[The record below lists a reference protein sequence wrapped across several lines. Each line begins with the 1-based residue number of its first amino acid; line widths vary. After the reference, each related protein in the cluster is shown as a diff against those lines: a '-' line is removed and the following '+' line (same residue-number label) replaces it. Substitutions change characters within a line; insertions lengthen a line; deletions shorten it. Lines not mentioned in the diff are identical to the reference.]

1 MLEATTFVNH
11 FPYLGIFLLLI
22 LGEIGFPFPEDA
34 TLILSGFL
42 TAHEVIKPLPAF
54 FVVYSGLLVTDF
66 LLYSAGKKYGRS
78 IVEHKWFHKIISPD
92 RLSKLE
98 EKFEKWGGLVIFL
111 GRHVWGLRAQ
121 IFLVAGVVKMSAIKF
136 LMADGIAAFFTI
148 ALWGGIGYLGGNS
161 LQVLKK
167 DVTRIEHIAVVALVI
182 LLACGIFFWYF
193 KNKWKFRQ
201 KGSSRV

>member
-54 FVVYSGLLVTDF
+54 SVVYLGLLITDF
-66 LLYSAGKKYGRS
+66 SLYVVGKKYGRS
-78 IVEHKWFHKIISPD
+78 IVEHKRFHKIISPD

-121 IFLVAGVVKMSAIKF
+121 IFLVAGVMKMSAIKF

-167 DVTRIEHIAVVALVI
+167 DVTRIEHIGVVVLV
-182 LLACGIFFWYF
+182 LLLFGGIIFRYF
-193 KNKWKFRQ
+193 RNNRKSKTKSF
-201 KGSSRV
+201 

>member
-1 MLEATTFVNH
+1 MLESTTFINH
-11 FPYLGIFLLLI
+11 FPYLGILLLLI

-42 TAHEVIKPLPAF
+42 TAHDVIKPLPAF
-54 FVVYSGLLVTDF
+54 SVVYLGLLITDF
-66 LLYSAGKKYGRS
+66 SLYVVGKKYGRS
-78 IVEHKWFHKIISPD
+78 IVEHKRFRKIISPD

-98 EKFEKWGGLVIFL
+98 EKFEKWGGLVIFF

-121 IFLVAGVVKMSAIKF
+121 IFLVAGVMKMSAIKF

-161 LQVLKK
+161 LQVLRK
-167 DVTRIEHIAVVALVI
+167 DVTRIEHVGVVVLV
-182 LLACGIFFWYF
+182 LLLFGGIIFRYF
-193 KNKWKFRQ
+193 RSNRKSKTKSF
-201 KGSSRV
+201 

>member
-78 IVEHKWFHKIISPD
+78 IVEHKRFHKIISPD

-98 EKFEKWGGLVIFL
+98 EKFKKWGGLVIFL

-121 IFLVAGVVKMSAIKF
+121 IFLVAGVMKMSAIKF

-161 LQVLKK
+161 LQVLRK
-167 DVTRIEHIAVVALVI
+167 DATRIEHIGVVVLV
-182 LLACGIFFWYF
+182 LLLLGGIIFRYF
-193 KNKWKFRQ
+193 RNDRKSKAKSF
-201 KGSSRV
+201 

>member
-1 MLEATTFVNH
+1 MFDIAGMVDR
-11 FPYLGIFLLLI
+11 FPYVGIFVLLI

-42 TAHEVIKPLPAF
+42 TAHGVTKPLPAF
-54 FVVYSGLLVTDF
+54 SVLYLGLLITDF
-66 LLYSAGKKYGRS
+66 SLYLVGKKYGRS
-78 IVEHKWFHKIISPD
+78 VVEHKRFHKIISSD

-98 EKFEKWGGLVIFL
+98 VKFKKWGGLVVFL

-121 IFLVAGVVKMSAIKF
+121 IFLVAGGMKMSAIKF
-136 LMADGIAAFFTI
+136 LVADATSALFSI

-167 DVTRIEHIAVVALVI
+167 DVTSIEHIAVVVLVI

-201 KGSSRV
+201 KGS

>member
-1 MLEATTFVNH
+1 MLESTTFINH

-22 LGEIGFPFPEDA
+22 LGEIGLPFPEDA

-42 TAHEVIKPLPAF
+42 TAHGVIKPLPAF
-54 FVVYSGLLVTDF
+54 SVLYLGLLITDF
-66 LLYSAGKKYGRS
+66 SLYLVGKKYGRS
-78 IVEHKWFHKIISPD
+78 VVEHKRFHKIISSD

-98 EKFEKWGGLVIFL
+98 EKFKKWGGLVVFL

-121 IFLVAGVVKMSAIKF
+121 IFLVAGVMKMSAIKF
-136 LMADGIAAFFTI
+136 IVADGIAAFFTI

-167 DVTRIEHIAVVALVI
+167 DATRIEHIGVVVLVV
-182 LLACGIFFWYF
+182 LLLGGIIFRYF
-193 KNKWKFRQ
+193 RSNRRSKTKSF
-201 KGSSRV
+201 

>member
-1 MLEATTFVNH
+1 MLESTTFINH

-34 TLILSGFL
+34 TLILGGFL

-54 FVVYSGLLVTDF
+54 FVAYSGLLITDF

-78 IVEHKWFHKIISPD
+78 IVEHKRFHKIISPE

-98 EKFEKWGGLVIFL
+98 EKFKKWGGLVIFL

-121 IFLVAGVVKMSAIKF
+121 IFLVAGVMKMSAIKF

-161 LQVLKK
+161 LQVLRK
-167 DVTRIEHIAVVALVI
+167 DATRIEHIGVVVLV
-182 LLACGIFFWYF
+182 LLLLGGVIFRYF
-193 KNKWKFRQ
+193 RNNRK
-201 KGSSRV
+201 SRTKSF

>member
-1 MLEATTFVNH
+1 MLESTTFINH

-34 TLILSGFL
+34 TLILGGFL
-42 TAHEVIKPLPAF
+42 TAHGVIKPLPAF
-54 FVVYSGLLVTDF
+54 LVLYLGLLITDF
-66 LLYSAGKKYGRS
+66 SLYLVGRKYGRS
-78 IVEHKWFHKIISPD
+78 VVEHKRFHKIISPD
-92 RLSKLE
+92 KLSKLE
-98 EKFEKWGGLVIFL
+98 EKFRKWGGLVVFL

-121 IFLVAGVVKMSAIKF
+121 IFLVAGVMKMSAIKF
-136 LMADGIAAFFTI
+136 LLADGIAAFFTI

-161 LQVLKK
+161 IQVLKK
-167 DVTRIEHIAVVALVI
+167 DMTRVEHIAVVVLVI

-201 KGSSRV
+201 KGS

>member
-1 MLEATTFVNH
+1 MLESTTFINH

-22 LGEIGFPFPEDA
+22 LGEIGFPFPEDVI
-34 TLILSGFL
+34 LILSGFL
-42 TAHEVIKPLPAF
+42 TAHDVIKPLPAF
-54 FVVYSGLLVTDF
+54 LVVYLGLLITDF
-66 LLYSAGKKYGRS
+66 SLYVVGKKYGRS
-78 IVEHKWFHKIISPD
+78 IVEHKRFHKIISPD

-121 IFLVAGVVKMSAIKF
+121 IFLVAGVMKMSAIKF

-148 ALWGGIGYLGGNS
+148 ALWGGVGYLGGNS

-201 KGSSRV
+201 KGS

>member
-1 MLEATTFVNH
+1 MLESTTFINH
-11 FPYLGIFLLLI
+11 FPYLGILLLLI

-42 TAHEVIKPLPAF
+42 TAHDVIKPLRAF
-54 FVVYSGLLVTDF
+54 SVVYLGLLITDF
-66 LLYSAGKKYGRS
+66 SLYVVGKKYGRS
-78 IVEHKWFHKIISPD
+78 IVEHKRFHKIISPD

-121 IFLVAGVVKMSAIKF
+121 IFLVAGVMKMSAIKF

-201 KGSSRV
+201 KGS

>member
-1 MLEATTFVNH
+1 MLESTTFINH
-11 FPYLGIFLLLI
+11 FPYLGIFVLLI

-34 TLILSGFL
+34 TLILGGFL
-42 TAHEVIKPLPAF
+42 TVHKVIKPLPAF
-54 FVVYSGLLVTDF
+54 LVLYLGLLITDF
-66 LLYSAGKKYGRS
+66 SLYLVGKKYGRS
-78 IVEHKWFHKIISPD
+78 IVEHKRFHKIISSD

-98 EKFEKWGGLVIFL
+98 VKFKKWGGLVVFL

-121 IFLVAGVVKMSAIKF
+121 IFLVAGVMRMSATKF
-136 LMADGIAAFFTI
+136 LVADATSALFSI

-167 DVTRIEHIAVVALVI
+167 DATRIEHIAVVILVL

-193 KNKWKFRQ
+193 KNKGKFRQ
-201 KGSSRV
+201 KGI

>member
-1 MLEATTFVNH
+1 MLESVPFVNH
-11 FPYLGIFLLLI
+11 FPYFGIFLLLI

-42 TAHEVIKPLPAF
+42 TAHEVIRPIPAF
-54 FVVYSGLLVTDF
+54 LVVYSGLLLTDF

-78 IVEHKWFHKIISPD
+78 IVEYRRFHKIISPD

-98 EKFEKWGGLVIFL
+98 EKFRKWGGMMVFL

-121 IFLVAGVVKMSAIKF
+121 IFLVAGVMKMSTAKFVVADAISSLF
-136 LMADGIAAFFTI
+136 SIG
-148 ALWGGIGYLGGNS
+148 LWGGIGYVGGNS

-167 DVTRIEHIAVVALVI
+167 DVTRIEHIGVVVLV
-182 LLACGIFFWYF
+182 LLLLGGIIFRYF
-193 KNKWKFRQ
+193 KNNRKSKTKSF
-201 KGSSRV
+201 

>member
-78 IVEHKWFHKIISPD
+78 IVEHKRFRKIISPD

-98 EKFEKWGGLVIFL
+98 EKFKKWGGLVVFL

-121 IFLVAGVVKMSAIKF
+121 IFLVAGVMKMSAIKF

-161 LQVLKK
+161 LQVLRK
-167 DVTRIEHIAVVALVI
+167 DATRIEHIGVVVLV
-182 LLACGIFFWYF
+182 LLLLGGIIFRYF
-193 KNKWKFRQ
+193 RNDRKSKAKSF
-201 KGSSRV
+201 

>member
-1 MLEATTFVNH
+1 VLESTTYISH

-34 TLILSGFL
+34 TLILGGFL

-54 FVVYSGLLVTDF
+54 LVLYLGLLITDF
-66 LLYSAGKKYGRS
+66 SLYFVGKKYGRNV
-78 IVEHKWFHKIISPD
+78 VENKRFHKIISPD

-98 EKFEKWGGLVIFL
+98 EKFRKWGGLVVFL

-121 IFLVAGVVKMSAIKF
+121 IFLVAGVMKMSGMKF
-136 LMADGIAAFFTI
+136 LLADGIAAFFTI
-148 ALWGGIGYLGGNS
+148 ALWGGIGYVGGNS

-167 DVTRIEHIAVVALVI
+167 GVTRIEHIGVVVFVLLV
-182 LLACGIFFWYF
+182 LGGIIFRYF
-193 KNKWKFRQ
+193 KSNRKSKA
-201 KGSSRV
+201 KSI

>member
-1 MLEATTFVNH
+1 MLESTTFINH
-11 FPYLGIFLLLI
+11 FPYLGIFVLLI

-34 TLILSGFL
+34 TLILGGFL
-42 TAHEVIKPLPAF
+42 TAHDVIKPLPAF
-54 FVVYSGLLVTDF
+54 SVVYLGLLITDF
-66 LLYSAGKKYGRS
+66 SLYLVGKKYGRS
-78 IVEHKWFHKIISPD
+78 VVEHKRFHKIISPD

-98 EKFEKWGGLVIFL
+98 EKFKKWGGLVIFL

-121 IFLVAGVVKMSAIKF
+121 IFLVAGVMKMSAIKF

-167 DVTRIEHIAVVALVI
+167 DVTRIEHIGVVVLV
-182 LLACGIFFWYF
+182 LLLFGGIIFRYF
-193 KNKWKFRQ
+193 RSNRKSKTKSF
-201 KGSSRV
+201 

>member
-1 MLEATTFVNH
+1 MFDIAGMVDR
-11 FPYLGIFLLLI
+11 FPYVGIFVLLI

-54 FVVYSGLLVTDF
+54 SVLYLGLLITDF
-66 LLYSAGKKYGRS
+66 SLYLAGKKYGRS
-78 IVEHKWFHKIISPD
+78 VVEHKRFHKIISSD

-98 EKFEKWGGLVIFL
+98 EKFKKWGGLVVFL

-121 IFLVAGVVKMSAIKF
+121 IFLVAGVMKMSAIKF
-136 LMADGIAAFFTI
+136 LVADATSALFSI

-167 DVTRIEHIAVVALVI
+167 DATRIEHIGVVI
-182 LLACGIFFWYF
+182 LVLLLLGGIIFRYF
-193 KNKWKFRQ
+193 KNYRKAKTKSF
-201 KGSSRV
+201 

>member
-1 MLEATTFVNH
+1 MLESTTFINH
-11 FPYLGIFLLLI
+11 FPYLGIFFLLI
-22 LGEIGFPFPEDA
+22 LGEIGFPFPEDV

-42 TAHEVIKPLPAF
+42 TAHDVIKPLPAF
-54 FVVYSGLLVTDF
+54 LVVYLGLLITDF
-66 LLYSAGKKYGRS
+66 SLYVVGKKYGRS
-78 IVEHKWFHKIISPD
+78 IVEHKRFHKIISPD

-98 EKFEKWGGLVIFL
+98 EKFKKWGGLVIFL

-121 IFLVAGVVKMSAIKF
+121 IFLVAGVMKMSAIKF

-167 DVTRIEHIAVVALVI
+167 DVTRIEHIGVVVLV
-182 LLACGIFFWYF
+182 LLLFGGIIFRYF
-193 KNKWKFRQ
+193 RNNRKSKTKSF
-201 KGSSRV
+201 

>member
-1 MLEATTFVNH
+1 MLESAPFINH
-11 FPYLGIFLLLI
+11 FPYIGIFLLLI

-34 TLILSGFL
+34 TLILGGFL
-42 TAHEVIKPLPAF
+42 TAHGVIKLLPAF
-54 FVVYSGLLVTDF
+54 SVLYLGLLITDF
-66 LLYSAGKKYGRS
+66 SLYLVGKKYGRS
-78 IVEHKWFHKIISPD
+78 IVEHKRFRKIISSD

-98 EKFEKWGGLVIFL
+98 EKFKKWGGLVVFL

-121 IFLVAGVVKMSAIKF
+121 IFLVAGVMKMSATKF
-136 LMADGIAAFFTI
+136 LVADATSALFSI

-167 DVTRIEHIAVVALVI
+167 DVTRVEHIAVVVLVI
-182 LLACGIFFWYF
+182 LLACGIFSWYF

-201 KGSSRV
+201 KGS

>member
-1 MLEATTFVNH
+1 MLESTTFINH
-11 FPYLGIFLLLI
+11 FPYLGILLLLI

-54 FVVYSGLLVTDF
+54 LVLYLGLLITDF
-66 LLYSAGKKYGRS
+66 SLYVVGKKYGRS
-78 IVEHKWFHKIISPD
+78 IVEHKRFHKIISPD

-98 EKFEKWGGLVIFL
+98 EKFKKWGGLVIFL

-121 IFLVAGVVKMSAIKF
+121 IFLVAGVMKMSAIKF
-136 LMADGIAAFFTI
+136 LMADGVAAFFTI

-167 DVTRIEHIAVVALVI
+167 DVTRIEHIGVVVLV
-182 LLACGIFFWYF
+182 LLLFGGVIFRYF
-193 KNKWKFRQ
+193 RNNRK
-201 KGSSRV
+201 SRTKPF

>member
-1 MLEATTFVNH
+1 MLESTTFINH
-11 FPYLGIFLLLI
+11 FPYLGILLLLI

-34 TLILSGFL
+34 TLLLSGFL
-42 TAHEVIKPLPAF
+42 TAHDVIKPLRAF
-54 FVVYSGLLVTDF
+54 SVVYLGLLITDF
-66 LLYSAGKKYGRS
+66 SLYVVGKKYGRS
-78 IVEHKWFHKIISPD
+78 IVEHKRFHKIISPD

-121 IFLVAGVVKMSAIKF
+121 IFLVAGVMKMSAIKF

-167 DVTRIEHIAVVALVI
+167 GVTRIEHVGVVVLV
-182 LLACGIFFWYF
+182 LLLFGGIIFRYF
-193 KNKWKFRQ
+193 RSNRKSKTKSF
-201 KGSSRV
+201 

>member
-1 MLEATTFVNH
+1 MLESTTFINH

-34 TLILSGFL
+34 TLILGGFL

-54 FVVYSGLLVTDF
+54 FVAYSGLLITDF

-78 IVEHKWFHKIISPD
+78 IVEHKRFHKIISPE

-98 EKFEKWGGLVIFL
+98 EKFKKWGGLVIFL

-121 IFLVAGVVKMSAIKF
+121 IFLVAGVMKMSAIKF

-167 DVTRIEHIAVVALVI
+167 DVTKIEHIGVVVLV
-182 LLACGIFFWYF
+182 LLLFGGIIFRYF
-193 KNKWKFRQ
+193 RNNRKSKTESF
-201 KGSSRV
+201 

>member
-1 MLEATTFVNH
+1 MLESTTFINH
-11 FPYLGIFLLLI
+11 FPYLGIFVLLI

-34 TLILSGFL
+34 TLILGGFL
-42 TAHEVIKPLPAF
+42 TAHDVIKPLPAF
-54 FVVYSGLLVTDF
+54 SVVYLGLLITDF
-66 LLYSAGKKYGRS
+66 SLYLVGKKYGRS
-78 IVEHKWFHKIISPD
+78 VVEHKRFHKIISPD

-98 EKFEKWGGLVIFL
+98 EKFKKWGGLVIFL

-121 IFLVAGVVKMSAIKF
+121 IFLVAGVMKISAIKF

-167 DVTRIEHIAVVALVI
+167 DVTRIEHIGVVVLV
-182 LLACGIFFWYF
+182 LLLFGGIIFRYF
-193 KNKWKFRQ
+193 RSNRKSKTKSF
-201 KGSSRV
+201 